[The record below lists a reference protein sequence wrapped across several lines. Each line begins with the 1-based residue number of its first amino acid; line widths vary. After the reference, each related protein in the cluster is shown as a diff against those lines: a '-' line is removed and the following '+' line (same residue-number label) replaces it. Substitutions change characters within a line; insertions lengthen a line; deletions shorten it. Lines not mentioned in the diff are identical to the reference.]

1 MENGENRNHKNI
13 IVRKKNT
20 KKLSKAQSLSK
31 KKTTPKVSVKSVKES
46 KSGSNN
52 KNRKTKAKS
61 TVTLRGSS
69 KKKTV
74 TGKKT
79 VTTKKTPKKKTA
91 QKKTSIRDNGSGVK
105 KIPKRKTSRTKTP
118 RLSMSPSKQHKGNI
132 TKIKVVGVGG
142 CGGNIATRLYEEFP
156 RGVEVVVINTDT
168 QDLTHNRAHKKLYIG
183 KQTTKGLGAG
193 MDPELGRQ
201 SAEESR
207 EEIAAA
213 LEGADMVFVTAGFG
227 GGTGS
232 GAAPVVAEVAKE
244 LGILCIGVVTKPF
257 SFEGA
262 QREQIAH
269 DALERLKDRVDT
281 YIIITNDKIFSLID
295 KRTSLSKAFSI
306 IDNILKN
313 AVVGMAEL
321 ILSPGII
328 NVDFAD
334 IKSIMQHSGPAIIGV
349 GTGHGKERALAAA
362 NTALNS
368 PLLETSIEGAKGV
381 LFSVSGRK
389 DVGMAEVN
397 EVARAISEN
406 VDSTARIIF
415 GTYYDRKVNKGQ
427 VKVTVIAT
435 GFGSSYGKN
444 YSLFSD
450 FETEPKHAIISPDT
464 PTQELPEEDDN
475 YNETEPSQSSAQ
487 ELFEDGYEEE
497 DESFWDVPAFLRRK
511 GKKK

>member
-1 MENGENRNHKNI
+1 MK
-13 IVRKKNT
+13 KKNAKT
-20 KKLSKAQSLSK
+20 LSKAQSSSK
-31 KKTTPKVSVKSVKES
+31 KKTTTRTSAKSVKKNKRIKVKGN
-46 KSGSNN
+46 KSGSSNKSKKSNTKSATHKKTIVPKKALKKKTIQKKTSVGNN
-52 KNRKTKAKS
+52 VSGIKKM
-61 TVTLRGSS
+61 S
-69 KKKTV
+69 KKKT
-74 TGKKT
+74 
-79 VTTKKTPKKKTA
+79 
-91 QKKTSIRDNGSGVK
+91 S
-105 KIPKRKTSRTKTP
+105 TKTP
-118 RLSMSPSKQHKGNI
+118 RLSMSSKQHKGNI
-132 TKIKVVGVGG
+132 TRIKVVGVGG
-142 CGGNIATRLYEEFP
+142 CGGNVATRLYEEFP
-156 RGVEVVVINTDT
+156 RGVEVVVVNTDT
-168 QDLTHNRAHKKLYIG
+168 QDLAHNRAHKKLYIG

-201 SAEESR
+201 AAEENR

-213 LEGADMVFVTAGFG
+213 LEGSDMVFVAAGFG

-232 GAAPVVAEVAKE
+232 GAAPVVAEIAKE

-269 DALERLKDRVDT
+269 DAIERLKDRVDT
-281 YIIITNDKIFSLID
+281 YIIINNDNIFSIID
-295 KRTSLSKAFSI
+295 RRTSLVKAFSI

-349 GTGHGKERALAAA
+349 GTGNGKERALAAA
-362 NTALNS
+362 NAALNS

-464 PTQELPEEDDN
+464 PAQELPEEDHDHP
-475 YNETEPSQSSAQ
+475 NEIEPSQSSAQ

-497 DESFWDVPAFLRRK
+497 DESFWDVPTFLRRK